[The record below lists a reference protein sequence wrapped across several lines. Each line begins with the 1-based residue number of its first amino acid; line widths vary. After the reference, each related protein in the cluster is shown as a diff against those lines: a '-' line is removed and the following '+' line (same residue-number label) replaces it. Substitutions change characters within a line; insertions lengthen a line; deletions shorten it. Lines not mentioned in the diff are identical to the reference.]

1 MPTTILKLENISKN
15 FGKKQVLKDINITIE
30 KGEIY
35 GIIGM
40 SGSGKSTL
48 LSLMADLLRPDQGK
62 ILYQLEQ
69 DHFWELSKYSN
80 KIKKVFGY
88 SFQDPSFHDMLTVQE
103 NIEHF
108 STLYDL
114 PKKFGK
120 KNAEILL
127 KLVELDDAKHVLG
140 KNLSGGMQKRLC
152 FACALVHSPRIL
164 FLDEPTANLD
174 PVLRKKTWS
183 VLKKINAQGTTIVIS
198 SQLLTELDDFCNSI
212 CIINKGKVVKE
223 GPVDKVKK
231 EYSDGVEIHLKS
243 TPGNYKQIVADLRKS
258 KTKINRVEYGDDEL
272 IVYAKK
278 GEITLHKMIH
288 LIEKNKEEIYSIN
301 LERPPLKEIFR
312 SLIGK

>member
-1 MPTTILKLENISKN
+1 MPPIIVKLENISKN
-15 FGKKQVLKDINITIE
+15 FGKKQILKDINLEIQ

-48 LSLMADLLRPDQGK
+48 LSLMADLLKPDKGR
-62 ILYQLEQ
+62 ISYQIEPNQ
-69 DHFWELSKYSN
+69 FWDLSEHSN
-80 KIKKVFGY
+80 KIKKLFGY
-88 SFQDPSFHDMLTVQE
+88 SFQSPSFHSMLTVQE
-103 NIEHF
+103 NVEHF

-120 KNAEILL
+120 KNADILL
-127 KLVELDDAKHVLG
+127 KLVELDDAKNVLS

-174 PVLRKKTWS
+174 PVLRKQTWEI
-183 VLKKINAQGTTIVIS
+183 LKKINAQGTTIVIA
-198 SQLLTELDDFCNSI
+198 SQLLTELDDFCDSI

-223 GPVDKVKK
+223 GPVGKVKK
-231 EYSDGVEIHLKS
+231 EYSEGVEIHLKS
-243 TPGNYKQIVADLRKS
+243 IPGNYKKIISDLRKL
-258 KTKINRVEYGDDEL
+258 KTKINRLDYGEDEL
-272 IVYAKK
+272 VVYAKK
-278 GEITLHKMIH
+278 GEIALHKMIH
-288 LIEKNKEEIYSIN
+288 LIEKNKEEIVYIN
-301 LERPPLKEIFR
+301 LEQPPLKEVFS